1 MQGEHLRGTKLK
13 KKLGVNLDI
22 SLIIILLEV
31 ARKYMDSGMEVSARN
46 LAYRL
51 NLPLKRVLDAYDKLK
66 QRELIHMTHDKAR
79 DDSGV
84 RPSQTAYEALRN
96 LARGLE
102 RQPLILTSVY
112 RQSKA
117 SLALKFNLDLF
128 EGFPNSSKQLKWKRI
143 KFRFR
148 NLGLTVYLYE
158 NGIVDFKGRDTSE
171 IHERIA
177 LSKILSFAGQKPSY
191 VMIKPY
197 KYSVTVDMHNYI
209 ESINLEELVF
219 EVDRLNHSGNLS
231 AKIRMRY
238 DPEYIGPFAYFTV
251 RFDDSRDECT
261 ILLWST
267 GRFLISGV
275 DFPLVVKTFDL
286 FFENVIK
293 EFAFN
298 SKDIVSK
305 NKW

>member
-1 MQGEHLRGTKLK
+1 MRGTKLR

-31 ARKYMDSGMEVSARN
+31 ARKYMDSGMDVLARD

-51 NLPLKRVLDAYDKLK
+51 NLPVKTVLNAYDKLK
-66 QRELIHMTHDKAR
+66 QHELIHMGHDKAR
-79 DDSGV
+79 DDSRV
-84 RPSQTAYEALRN
+84 RPSQTAYEVLRN

-102 RQPLILTSVY
+102 RQPFILTSVY

-128 EGFPNSSKQLKWKRI
+128 EGFPNSAKQLNWKRI

-158 NGIVDFKGRDTSE
+158 NGIVDFKGRDTNE

-177 LSKILSFAGQKPSY
+177 LSKILSFAGEKPSY
-191 VMIKPY
+191 VMIQPY
-197 KYSVTVDMHNYI
+197 KYAVTVDMHNYI
-209 ESINLEELVF
+209 ESISLDKLVYQ
-219 EVDRLNHSGNLS
+219 VYRLSHSGNLS
-231 AKIRMRY
+231 AKIVGIFEP
-238 DPEYIGPFAYFTV
+238 DKAPFANFTV
-251 RFDDSRDECT
+251 RFDDSEDECT
-261 ILLWST
+261 ILLWAT
-267 GRFLISGV
+267 GRFLISGP
-275 DFPLVVKTFDL
+275 DFPLVVKAFDL

-293 EFAFN
+293 ELVFN
-298 SKDIVSK
+298 SEDIAST